1 MTEDVDYEGEDS
13 IAAET
18 ARIVQMGIKAGR
30 AWAVKEGQLKAKY
43 QNDEFKKLGSKQI
56 LAATEFFRAFELGID
71 YQNKKRDFELVK
83 SQVEKTEH

>member
-1 MTEDVDYEGEDS
+1 MTEEVDYDGEDA

-18 ARIVQMGIKAGR
+18 KRIVQGGLMAGKA
-30 AWAVKEGQLKAKY
+30 WVVKEDQLKAKY
-43 QNDEFKKLGSKQI
+43 QMAEFEKLGSKQI